1 MKRMIQI
8 MKIVAIAS
16 AFVIAAVAQ
25 EPSEQK
31 KPATQEIKAPPKP
44 GPEMDRIKFLIGRW
58 NTDSEYEKTPM
69 IPEGGKSMGWYEA
82 RLGPG
87 GFSVIADFE
96 ENGPLGPEIG
106 QEVISWDPKQ
116 GAYTVVTVG
125 NAFPGTVIGKSRW
138 EGDKL
143 VTEHDF
149 VRNGTTMHL
158 RSEYSDIK
166 DHSTHIE
173 EFVQVG
179 DSPPQ
184 LLWKSYAV
192 KK

>member
-1 MKRMIQI
+1 MRRMRQA

-16 AFVIAAVAQ
+16 AFVIVAGAQ

-31 KPATQEIKAPPKP
+31 KPATQEIKAPKP
-44 GPEMDRIKFLIGRW
+44 GPEMERIKFLIGRW

-69 IPEGGKSMGWYEA
+69 IPEGGKSTGWYEA

-87 GFSVIADFE
+87 GFSIIADFE
-96 ENGPLGPEIG
+96 ESGPMGPEIG
-106 QEVISWDPKQ
+106 HEVISWDPKQ
-116 GAYTVVTVG
+116 EAYMVVTVG
-125 NAFPGTVIGKSRW
+125 NAFPGAVIGKSRW

-143 VTEHDF
+143 VTQSEF
-149 VRNGTTMHL
+149 IENGTTMHL

-166 DHSTHIE
+166 DHSTRIE

>member
-58 NTDSEYEKTPM
+58 NTDSEYEKTSM

-96 ENGPLGPEIG
+96 ENGPLGG
-106 QEVISWDPKQ
+106 RQACH
-116 GAYTVVTVG
+116 GA
-125 NAFPGTVIGKSRW
+125 R
-138 EGDKL
+138 
-143 VTEHDF
+143 
-149 VRNGTTMHL
+149 L
-158 RSEYSDIK
+158 RQK
-166 DHSTHIE
+166 
-173 EFVQVG
+173 
-179 DSPPQ
+179 
-184 LLWKSYAV
+184 
-192 KK
+192 

>member
-1 MKRMIQI
+1 MNRVT
-8 MKIVAIAS
+8 KIVTIVVFAS
-16 AFVIAAVAQ
+16 ALVIVAGAQ
-25 EPSEQK
+25 ESSEQK
-31 KPATQEIKAPPKP
+31 KPATQEMKAPKP
-44 GPEMDRIKFLIGRW
+44 GPEMERIKFLIGHW
-58 NTDSEYEKTPM
+58 NLDSEYEKTPM
-69 IPEGGKSMGWYEA
+69 IPDGGKSTGWYEA

-106 QEVISWDPKQ
+106 HEVISWDPKQ
-116 GAYTVVTVG
+116 EAYTVVTVG
-125 NAFPGTVIGKSRW
+125 NAFPGAVIGKSRW
-138 EGDKL
+138 VGDKL

-149 VRNGTTMHL
+149 TEGGTTMHL

-166 DHSTHIE
+166 EHSTRIE

-179 DSPPQ
+179 DSPVQ
-184 LLWKSYAV
+184 LLYKSYAV

>member
-1 MKRMIQI
+1 MNRVT
-8 MKIVAIAS
+8 KIVTIV
-16 AFVIAAVAQ
+16 AFALALVIVAGAQ
-25 EPSEQK
+25 ESSEQK
-31 KPATQEIKAPPKP
+31 KPAAEEMKAPKP
-44 GPEMDRIKFLIGRW
+44 GPEMERLKFLIGHW
-58 NTDSEYEKTPM
+58 STDSEYVKTSM
-69 IPEGGKSMGWYEA
+69 IPEGGKSAGWYEA

-106 QEVISWDPKQ
+106 HEVISWDPKQ
-116 GAYTVVTVG
+116 DAYTVVTVG
-125 NAFPGTVIGKSRW
+125 NAFPGAVIGKSRW
-138 EGDKL
+138 VGDKL

-149 VRNGTTMHL
+149 TEGGTTMHL

-166 DHSTHIE
+166 DHSTRIE

-179 DSPPQ
+179 DSPAQ
-184 LLWKSYAV
+184 LLYKSYAV